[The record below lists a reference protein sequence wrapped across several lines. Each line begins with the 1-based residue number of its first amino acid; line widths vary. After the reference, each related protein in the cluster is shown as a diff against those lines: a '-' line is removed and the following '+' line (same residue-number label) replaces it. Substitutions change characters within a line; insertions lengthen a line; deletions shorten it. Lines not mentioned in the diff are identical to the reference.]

1 MKTLSRDHIKYVL
14 GIDISLNE
22 SISFTEEQSI
32 LIIER
37 QLLYENFLDS
47 IKKYAGEIKD
57 TFLKGFSD
65 FKDFASTLYRIINDK
80 LSTDFADSLL
90 RTFVNSD
97 IKKTIDTILQKIGQP
112 DLLKNLTNK
121 IKSISNPVGKLIAS
135 IGFTTVAKFFYDKFK
150 DLDLTKDNI
159 KQQVSEYI
167 KSFLSDTAIET
178 LEGFFTG
185 GFSTLKQWLE
195 KIGIG
200 AATIYNTLKG
210 TIGKYK
216 DAFMKQD
223 AGNKWAVKLVREEF
237 KMDKNKLSQIKKGI
251 EVEMEHT
258 NDPKVA
264 LKIALDH
271 IKEDPKYYDKL
282 IKAGLEEMSA
292 ETPKFKIGDTVKW
305 ENQDW
310 EVEGIR
316 ANGEYKLKSLKGLPS
331 TNISIRVIDSQNK
344 HNNIEELNEGEF
356 CPQCLAQYI
365 KDHINT
371 LHEAEYK
378 GRRKPMAGD
387 VKKFKVY
394 VKNAKGNV
402 VKVNF
407 GQKGVKIKKGNPKR
421 RKSFR
426 ARHHCDTNPGPRWK
440 ARYWSCRKW

>member
-1 MKTLSRDHIKYVL
+1 MTNLSRHHIKYVL
-14 GIDISLNE
+14 GIEVSLNE
-22 SISFTEEQSI
+22 QVSISKEDAL
-32 LIIER
+32 LIIEA

-47 IKKYAGEIKD
+47 IKKFAGDIKSGIV
-57 TFLKGFSD
+57 KGFSD
-65 FKDFASTLYRIINDK
+65 FKDFASTLYRVINDGI
-80 LSTDFADSLL
+80 SGQFSDSLL
-90 RTFVNSD
+90 RTFSGSE
-97 IKKTIDTILQKIGQP
+97 IKKTIDTILQKVGQP
-112 DLLKNLTNK
+112 DLLKNLINK
-121 IKSISNPVGKLIAS
+121 VKNISNPIAKLIAS

-150 DLDLTKDNI
+150 ELDLTKDNI
-159 KQQVSEYI
+159 KQQVLQYI
-167 KSFLSDTAIET
+167 KNFLSDAAIEA
-178 LEGFFTG
+178 LQGFFTG
-185 GFSTLKQWLE
+185 GFSSLKSWLE

-200 AATIYNTLKG
+200 VATIYNTIKS
-210 TIGKYK
+210 TIDVFK
-216 DAFMKQD
+216 DAFVQLD
-223 AGNKWAVKLVREEF
+223 AGNKFAVKLVRED
-237 KMDKNKLSQIKKGI
+237 MKNKLPIDQIKKGI

-258 NDPKVA
+258 DDPKMA

-282 IKAGLEEMSA
+282 VKAGL
-292 ETPKFKIGDTVKW
+292 
-305 ENQDW
+305 
-310 EVEGIR
+310 
-316 ANGEYKLKSLKGLPS
+316 
-331 TNISIRVIDSQNK
+331 
-344 HNNIEELNEGEF
+344 EELNEGEF

-365 KDHINT
+365 RDHINT

-378 GRRKPMAGD
+378 GRKVQLGKPMAGD

>member
-1 MKTLSRDHIKYVL
+1 MKTLSRDHIKYTL
-14 GIDISLNE
+14 GIDVSLNE
-22 SISFTEEQSI
+22 SISFTEEQYI
-32 LIIER
+32 LIIEN

-80 LSTDFADSLL
+80 LSTNFADSLL
-90 RTFVNSD
+90 RTFSNSE
-97 IKKTIDTILQKIGQP
+97 INKTIDTILQKVGQP
-112 DLLKNLTNK
+112 DLLKNLIDK
-121 IKSISNPVGKLIAS
+121 VKKISNPIGKLIAS

-150 DLDLTKDNI
+150 ELDLTKDNI

-167 KSFLSDTAIET
+167 KSFLSDKAIET
-178 LEGFFTG
+178 LESFFTG

-210 TIGKYK
+210 TIDKYK
-216 DAFMKQD
+216 DAFMRQD
-223 AGNKWAVKLVREEF
+223 AGQKLASKLVREES
-237 KMDKNKLSQIKKGI
+237 KIDKDKLSQIKKGI

-258 NDPKVA
+258 DDPKIA
-264 LKIALDH
+264 LKIAIDH

-282 IKAGLEEMSA
+282 AKAGLEEEKMIRC
-292 ETPKFKIGDTVKW
+292 KNCGWKW
-305 ENQDW
+305 KAS
-310 EVEGIR
+310 EGGKDPYVCHKCGND
-316 ANGEYKLKSLKGLPS
+316 NGS
-331 TNISIRVIDSQNK
+331 NIQ
-344 HNNIEELNEGEF
+344 ELNEGEF

-365 KDHINT
+365 KDHINS
-371 LHEAEYK
+371 LQEAEYQ
-378 GRRKPMAGD
+378 GRKVQLGVPMVGD

-407 GQKGVKIKKGNPKR
+407 GQKGVKIKKNNPER

-426 ARHHCDTNPGPRWK
+426 ARHHCDTNPGPKWK

>member
-1 MKTLSRDHIKYVL
+1 MQSLSREHIKYTL
-14 GIDISLNE
+14 GIDVSLNE
-22 SISFTEEQSI
+22 SISFTEEQYI
-32 LIIER
+32 LIIEA
-37 QLLYENFLDS
+37 QLLYENFFDS
-47 IKKYAGEIKD
+47 VKKYAGEIKN

-178 LEGFFTG
+178 LESFFTG

-210 TIGKYK
+210 TINKYK

-223 AGNKWAVKLVREEF
+223 AGDKWAVKLVR
-237 KMDKNKLSQIKKGI
+237 
-251 EVEMEHT
+251 
-258 NDPKVA
+258 
-264 LKIALDH
+264 
-271 IKEDPKYYDKL
+271 
-282 IKAGLEEMSA
+282 
-292 ETPKFKIGDTVKW
+292 
-305 ENQDW
+305 
-310 EVEGIR
+310 
-316 ANGEYKLKSLKGLPS
+316 
-331 TNISIRVIDSQNK
+331 
-344 HNNIEELNEGEF
+344 EELNEGEF

-365 KDHINT
+365 REHINS
-371 LHEAEYK
+371 LQEAEYQ
-378 GRRKPMAGD
+378 GRKVPLGKPMRGD
-387 VKKFKVY
+387 IKKFKVY
-394 VKNAKGNV
+394 VKNNKGNV

-407 GQKGVKIKKGNPKR
+407 GDPNMKIKKNIPAR

>member
-1 MKTLSRDHIKYVL
+1 MQSLSRDHIKYVL

-22 SISFTEEQSI
+22 SISFTQEQSI

-80 LSTDFADSLL
+80 LSTNFSDSLL

-97 IKKTIDTILQKIGQP
+97 IKKTIDAILQKIGQP
-112 DLLKNLTNK
+112 DLLKNLTDK

-135 IGFTTVAKFFYDKFK
+135 IGFTTIAKFFYDKFK

-159 KQQVSEYI
+159 KQQISEYI
-167 KSFLSDTAIET
+167 KSFLSDKAIET
-178 LEGFFTG
+178 LESFFTG

-210 TIGKYK
+210 TIDKYK

-223 AGNKWAVKLVREEF
+223 AGQKMAAKLVREES
-237 KMDKNKLSQIKKGI
+237 KIDKDKLSQIKKGI

-258 NDPKVA
+258 NDPRIA
-264 LKIALDH
+264 LKIAMDH

-282 IKAGLEEMSA
+282 AKAGLEEEKMVRC
-292 ETPKFKIGDTVKW
+292 KNCGWKW
-305 ENQDW
+305 KAS
-310 EVEGIR
+310 EGGKDPYVCHKCGNN
-316 ANGEYKLKSLKGLPS
+316 NGS
-331 TNISIRVIDSQNK
+331 NIQ
-344 HNNIEELNEGEF
+344 ELNEGEF

-378 GRRKPMAGD
+378 GRKVQLGKPMAGD
-387 VKKFKVY
+387 IKKFKVY

-407 GQKGVKIKKGNPKR
+407 GQKGVKIKKNNPER

>member
-1 MKTLSRDHIKYVL
+1 VQSLSRDHIKYVL

-22 SISFTEEQSI
+22 SISFTEEQSV

-80 LSTDFADSLL
+80 LSTNFSDSLL

-97 IKKTIDTILQKIGQP
+97 IKKTIDGILQKIGQQ
-112 DLLKNLTNK
+112 DLLNNLISK
-121 IKSISNPVGKLIAS
+121 VKGISNPISKLIAT
-135 IGFTTVAKFFYDKFK
+135 IGFTTVSKFFYDKFK
-150 DLDLTKDNI
+150 DLDLTKENI
-159 KQQVSEYI
+159 KQQVTSYL
-167 KSFLSDTAIET
+167 KNFLSDTAIET

-210 TIGKYK
+210 TIEKYK

-223 AGNKWAVKLVREEF
+223 AGQKMAAKLVREES
-237 KMDKNKLSQIKKGI
+237 KIDKDKLSQIKKGI

-282 IKAGLEEMSA
+282 TKAGL
-292 ETPKFKIGDTVKW
+292 
-305 ENQDW
+305 
-310 EVEGIR
+310 
-316 ANGEYKLKSLKGLPS
+316 
-331 TNISIRVIDSQNK
+331 
-344 HNNIEELNEGEF
+344 EELNEGEF

-365 KDHINT
+365 KDHINV

-378 GRRKPMAGD
+378 GRKVQLGKPMAGD

-426 ARHHCDTNPGPRWK
+426 ARHHCDTNPGPKWK

>member
-1 MKTLSRDHIKYVL
+1 MKTLSRDHIKYTL
-14 GIDISLNE
+14 GIDVSLNE
-22 SISFTEEQSI
+22 SISFTEEQYI
-32 LIIER
+32 LIIEN

-80 LSTDFADSLL
+80 LSTNFADSLL
-90 RTFVNSD
+90 RTFSNSE
-97 IKKTIDTILQKIGQP
+97 INKTIDTILQKVGQP
-112 DLLKNLTNK
+112 DLLKNLIDK
-121 IKSISNPVGKLIAS
+121 VKKISNPIGKLIAS

-150 DLDLTKDNI
+150 ELDLTKDNI

-167 KSFLSDTAIET
+167 KSFLSDKAIET
-178 LEGFFTG
+178 LESFFTG

-210 TIGKYK
+210 TIDKYK
-216 DAFMKQD
+216 DAFMRQD
-223 AGNKWAVKLVREEF
+223 AGQKLASKLVREES
-237 KMDKNKLSQIKKGI
+237 KIDKDKLSQIKKGI

-258 NDPKVA
+258 DDPKIA
-264 LKIALDH
+264 LKIAMDH

-282 IKAGLEEMSA
+282 AKAGLEEEKMIRC
-292 ETPKFKIGDTVKW
+292 KNCGWKW
-305 ENQDW
+305 KAS
-310 EVEGIR
+310 EGGKDPYVCHKCGND
-316 ANGEYKLKSLKGLPS
+316 NGS
-331 TNISIRVIDSQNK
+331 NIQ
-344 HNNIEELNEGEF
+344 ELNEGEF

-365 KDHINT
+365 KDNINS
-371 LHEAEYK
+371 LQEAEYQ
-378 GRRKPMAGD
+378 GRKVQLGVPMAGD

-407 GQKGVKIKKGNPKR
+407 GQKGVKIKKNNPKR

-426 ARHHCDTNPGPRWK
+426 ARHHCDTNPGPKWK

>member
-1 MKTLSRDHIKYVL
+1 MQSLSRDHIKYVL

-22 SISFTEEQSI
+22 SISFTQEQSI

-80 LSTDFADSLL
+80 LSTNFSDSLL

-97 IKKTIDTILQKIGQP
+97 IKKTIDAILQKIGQP
-112 DLLKNLTNK
+112 DLLKNLTDK

-135 IGFTTVAKFFYDKFK
+135 IGFTTIAKFFYDKFK

-159 KQQVSEYI
+159 KQQISEYI
-167 KSFLSDTAIET
+167 KSFLSDKAIET
-178 LEGFFTG
+178 LESFFTG

-210 TIGKYK
+210 TIDKYK

-223 AGNKWAVKLVREEF
+223 AGQKMAAKLVREES
-237 KMDKNKLSQIKKGI
+237 KIDKDKLSQIKKGI

-258 NDPKVA
+258 NDPRIA
-264 LKIALDH
+264 LKIAMDH

-282 IKAGLEEMSA
+282 AKAGLEEEKMVRC
-292 ETPKFKIGDTVKW
+292 KNCGWKW
-305 ENQDW
+305 KAS
-310 EVEGIR
+310 EGGKDPYVCHKCGND
-316 ANGEYKLKSLKGLPS
+316 NGS
-331 TNISIRVIDSQNK
+331 NIQ
-344 HNNIEELNEGEF
+344 ELNEGEF

-378 GRRKPMAGD
+378 GRKVQLGKPMAGD
-387 VKKFKVY
+387 IKKFKVY

-407 GQKGVKIKKGNPKR
+407 GQKGVKIKKNNPER

>member
-1 MKTLSRDHIKYVL
+1 MKTLSRDHIKYTL
-14 GIDISLNE
+14 GIDVSLNE
-22 SISFTEEQSI
+22 SISFTEEQYI
-32 LIIER
+32 LIIES

-80 LSTDFADSLL
+80 LSNNFADSLL
-90 RTFVNSD
+90 RTFINSD
-97 IKKTIDTILQKIGQP
+97 IKKNIDTILQKIGQP
-112 DLLKNLTNK
+112 DLLKNLTDK
-121 IKSISNPVGKLIAS
+121 VKSISNPIGKLIAS
-135 IGFTTVAKFFYDKFK
+135 IGFTTVAKFFYDRFK

-167 KSFLSDTAIET
+167 KSFLSDAAIET

-210 TIGKYK
+210 TIDKYK
-216 DAFMKQD
+216 DAFIRQD
-223 AGNKWAVKLVREEF
+223 AGEKWATKLV
-237 KMDKNKLSQIKKGI
+237 K
-251 EVEMEHT
+251 
-258 NDPKVA
+258 
-264 LKIALDH
+264 
-271 IKEDPKYYDKL
+271 
-282 IKAGLEEMSA
+282 
-292 ETPKFKIGDTVKW
+292 
-305 ENQDW
+305 
-310 EVEGIR
+310 
-316 ANGEYKLKSLKGLPS
+316 
-331 TNISIRVIDSQNK
+331 
-344 HNNIEELNEGEF
+344 EELNEGEF

-365 KDHINT
+365 KDNINS
-371 LHEAEYK
+371 LQEAEYQ
-378 GRRKPMAGD
+378 GRKVQLGVPMAGD

-407 GQKGVKIKKGNPKR
+407 GQKGVKIKKNNPAR

-426 ARHHCDTNPGPRWK
+426 ARHHCDTNPGPKWK

>member
-1 MKTLSRDHIKYVL
+1 VQSLSRDHIKYVL

-22 SISFTEEQSI
+22 STSFTEEQSI

-80 LSTDFADSLL
+80 LSTNFSDSLL

-97 IKKTIDTILQKIGQP
+97 IKKTIDDILQKIGQQ
-112 DLLKNLTNK
+112 DLLNNLISK
-121 IKSISNPVGKLIAS
+121 VKGISNPISKLIAT
-135 IGFTTVAKFFYDKFK
+135 IGFTTVSKFFYDKFK
-150 DLDLTKDNI
+150 DLDLTKENI
-159 KQQVSEYI
+159 KQQVISYL
-167 KSFLSDTAIET
+167 KNFLSDTAIET
-178 LEGFFTG
+178 LEGFLTG

-200 AATIYNTLKG
+200 ASTIYNTVKG
-210 TIGKYK
+210 TIEKYK

-223 AGNKWAVKLVREEF
+223 AGQKMAAKLVKEES
-237 KMDKNKLSQIKKGI
+237 KIDKEKLSQIKKGI
-251 EVEMEHT
+251 EVDMEHT
-258 NDPKVA
+258 NDPKIA

-282 IKAGLEEMSA
+282 TKAGL
-292 ETPKFKIGDTVKW
+292 
-305 ENQDW
+305 
-310 EVEGIR
+310 
-316 ANGEYKLKSLKGLPS
+316 
-331 TNISIRVIDSQNK
+331 
-344 HNNIEELNEGEF
+344 EELNEGEF

-365 KDHINT
+365 REHANS
-371 LHEAEYK
+371 LQEAKYQ
-378 GRRKPMAGD
+378 GRTVQLGKPMAGD
-387 VKKFKVY
+387 TKKFKVY
-394 VKNAKGNV
+394 VKNDKGNV

-407 GQKGVKIKKGNPKR
+407 GQKGVKIKKNNPAR

-426 ARHHCDTNPGPRWK
+426 ARHHCDTNPGPKWK

>member
-1 MKTLSRDHIKYVL
+1 MQSLSREHIKYAL
-14 GIDISLNE
+14 GIHISLNE

-150 DLDLTKDNI
+150 DLDLTKDNV

-210 TIGKYK
+210 TIDKYK

-237 KMDKNKLSQIKKGI
+237 KMDKDKLSQIKKGI

-258 NDPKVA
+258 NDPKIA

-282 IKAGLEEMSA
+282 TKAGL
-292 ETPKFKIGDTVKW
+292 
-305 ENQDW
+305 
-310 EVEGIR
+310 
-316 ANGEYKLKSLKGLPS
+316 
-331 TNISIRVIDSQNK
+331 
-344 HNNIEELNEGEF
+344 EELNEGEF

-378 GRRKPMAGD
+378 GRKVQLGKPMAGD

>member
-1 MKTLSRDHIKYVL
+1 MKTLSRDHIKYTL
-14 GIDISLNE
+14 GIDVSLNE
-22 SISFTEEQSI
+22 SISFTEEQYI
-32 LIIER
+32 LIIES

-80 LSTDFADSLL
+80 LSTNFADSLL
-90 RTFVNSD
+90 RTFSNSE
-97 IKKTIDTILQKIGQP
+97 INKTIDTILQKVGQP
-112 DLLKNLTNK
+112 DLLKNLTDK
-121 IKSISNPVGKLIAS
+121 VKSISNPVGKLIAS
-135 IGFTTVAKFFYDKFK
+135 IGFTTVAKFFYDRFK

-167 KSFLSDTAIET
+167 KSFLSDAAIET

-210 TIGKYK
+210 TIDKYK
-216 DAFMKQD
+216 DAFIRQD
-223 AGNKWAVKLVREEF
+223 AGQKLASKLVKEES
-237 KMDKNKLSQIKKGI
+237 KMDKDKLSQIKKGI

-258 NDPKVA
+258 DDPKIA
-264 LKIALDH
+264 LKIAMDH
-271 IKEDPKYYDKL
+271 IKENPNYYDKL
-282 IKAGLEEMSA
+282 AKAGLEEEKM
-292 ETPKFKIGDTVKW
+292 
-305 ENQDW
+305 
-310 EVEGIR
+310 IR
-316 ANGEYKLKSLKGLPS
+316 CKNCAHRWKESEAGKDKYICHKCG
-331 TNISIRVIDSQNK
+331 
-344 HNNIEELNEGEF
+344 NNNRPIESLNEGEF

-365 KDHINT
+365 RENINS
-371 LHEAEYK
+371 LQEAEYQ
-378 GRRKPMAGD
+378 GRKVQLGVPMAGD

-407 GQKGVKIKKGNPKR
+407 GQKGVKIKKNNPKR

>member
-1 MKTLSRDHIKYVL
+1 MKTLSRDHIKYTL
-14 GIDISLNE
+14 GIDVSLNE
-22 SISFTEEQSI
+22 SISFTEEQYI
-32 LIIER
+32 LIIES

-80 LSTDFADSLL
+80 LSNNFADSLL
-90 RTFVNSD
+90 RTFINSD
-97 IKKTIDTILQKIGQP
+97 IKKNIDTILQKIGQP
-112 DLLKNLTNK
+112 DLLKNLTDK
-121 IKSISNPVGKLIAS
+121 VKSISNPIGKLIAS
-135 IGFTTVAKFFYDKFK
+135 IGFTTVAKFFYDRFK

-167 KSFLSDTAIET
+167 KSFLSDAAIET

-210 TIGKYK
+210 TIDKYK
-216 DAFMKQD
+216 DAFMRQD
-223 AGNKWAVKLVREEF
+223 AGQKLASKLVKEES
-237 KMDKNKLSQIKKGI
+237 KMNKDKLSQIKKGI

-258 NDPKVA
+258 DNPKIA
-264 LKIALDH
+264 LKIAMDH

-282 IKAGLEEMSA
+282 TKAGL
-292 ETPKFKIGDTVKW
+292 
-305 ENQDW
+305 
-310 EVEGIR
+310 
-316 ANGEYKLKSLKGLPS
+316 
-331 TNISIRVIDSQNK
+331 
-344 HNNIEELNEGEF
+344 EELNEGEF

-365 KDHINT
+365 KDNNNS
-371 LHEAEYK
+371 LQEAEYK
-378 GRRKPMAGD
+378 GRKVQLGVPMAGD

-407 GQKGVKIKKGNPKR
+407 GQKGVKIKKNNPAR

-426 ARHHCDTNPGPRWK
+426 ARHHCDTNPGPKWK

>member
-1 MKTLSRDHIKYVL
+1 MQSLSRDHIKYVL

-22 SISFTEEQSI
+22 SISFTQEQSI

-80 LSTDFADSLL
+80 LSTNFSDSLL

-97 IKKTIDTILQKIGQP
+97 IKKTIDAILQKIGQP
-112 DLLKNLTNK
+112 DLLKNLTDK

-135 IGFTTVAKFFYDKFK
+135 IGFTTIAKFFYDKFK

-159 KQQVSEYI
+159 KQQISEYI
-167 KSFLSDTAIET
+167 KSFLSDKAIET
-178 LEGFFTG
+178 LESFFTG

-210 TIGKYK
+210 TIDKYK

-223 AGNKWAVKLVREEF
+223 AGQKMAAKLVREES
-237 KMDKNKLSQIKKGI
+237 KIDKDKLSQIKKGI

-258 NDPKVA
+258 NDPRIA
-264 LKIALDH
+264 LKIAMDH

-282 IKAGLEEMSA
+282 AKAGLEEEKMIRC
-292 ETPKFKIGDTVKW
+292 KNCGWKW
-305 ENQDW
+305 KAS
-310 EVEGIR
+310 EGGKDPYVCHKCGND
-316 ANGEYKLKSLKGLPS
+316 NGS
-331 TNISIRVIDSQNK
+331 NIQ
-344 HNNIEELNEGEF
+344 ELNEGEF

-378 GRRKPMAGD
+378 GRKVQLGKPMAGD

-407 GQKGVKIKKGNPKR
+407 GQKGVKIKKNNPER

>member
-1 MKTLSRDHIKYVL
+1 MQSLSRDHIKYVL

-32 LIIER
+32 LIIQR

-80 LSTDFADSLL
+80 LSTNFADSLL
-90 RTFVNSD
+90 RTFINSD
-97 IKKTIDTILQKIGQP
+97 IKKNIDTILQKIGQP
-112 DLLKNLTNK
+112 DLLKNLTDK
-121 IKSISNPVGKLIAS
+121 VKSVSNPIGKLIAS

-159 KQQVSEYI
+159 KNQVSEYI
-167 KSFLSDTAIET
+167 KSFLSDAAIET

-210 TIGKYK
+210 TIEKYK
-216 DAFMKQD
+216 DAFMRQD
-223 AGNKWAVKLVREEF
+223 AGQKMAAKLVKEES
-237 KMDKNKLSQIKKGI
+237 KIDKDKLSQIKKGI

-258 NDPKVA
+258 DDPKVA

-282 IKAGLEEMSA
+282 TKAGL
-292 ETPKFKIGDTVKW
+292 
-305 ENQDW
+305 
-310 EVEGIR
+310 
-316 ANGEYKLKSLKGLPS
+316 
-331 TNISIRVIDSQNK
+331 
-344 HNNIEELNEGEF
+344 EELNEGEF

-365 KDHINT
+365 KDHINV

-378 GRRKPMAGD
+378 GRKVQLGKPMAGD
-387 VKKFKVY
+387 IKKFKVY

>member
-1 MKTLSRDHIKYVL
+1 MHNLSRNHIKYVL

-57 TFLKGFSD
+57 TFLKGFTD

-80 LSTDFADSLL
+80 LSINFADSLL
-90 RTFVNSD
+90 RTFINSD
-97 IKKTIDTILQKIGQP
+97 IKKSIDDILQKIGQQ
-112 DLLKNLTNK
+112 DLLNNLISK
-121 IKSISNPVGKLIAS
+121 VKKISNPISKLIAA
-135 IGFTTVAKFFYDKFK
+135 IGFTTVSKFFYDKFK
-150 DLDLTKDNI
+150 DLDLTKENI
-159 KQQVSEYI
+159 KQQVISYL
-167 KSFLSDTAIET
+167 KNFLSDAAIET

-200 AATIYNTLKG
+200 ATTIYNTLKS
-210 TIGKYK
+210 TIEKYK

-223 AGNKWAVKLVREEF
+223 AGQKMAAKLVR
-237 KMDKNKLSQIKKGI
+237 
-251 EVEMEHT
+251 
-258 NDPKVA
+258 
-264 LKIALDH
+264 
-271 IKEDPKYYDKL
+271 
-282 IKAGLEEMSA
+282 
-292 ETPKFKIGDTVKW
+292 
-305 ENQDW
+305 
-310 EVEGIR
+310 
-316 ANGEYKLKSLKGLPS
+316 
-331 TNISIRVIDSQNK
+331 
-344 HNNIEELNEGEF
+344 EELNEGEF

-365 KDHINT
+365 REHINS
-371 LHEAEYK
+371 LQEAEYQ
-378 GRRKPMAGD
+378 GRKVPLGKPMRGD

-394 VKNAKGNV
+394 VKNNKGNI

-407 GQKGVKIKKGNPKR
+407 GDPNMKIKKSNPKR